1 MKKIFQEPSVWLLI
15 FLVGFPQISETIYTP
30 SLPELAS
37 LMHATGNQIQQTLS
51 IYFLGFALGVLCW
64 GILCDKVGRRP
75 SMLYGI
81 LIYILGSLGCL
92 FSSSIELLLLSR
104 FIQAYGAAA
113 GSIVTQTVMRDIYDD
128 VRRPHIFAKVSA
140 VLAFSPAVGPLLGSI
155 IAQYLGVNYVF
166 VFLVLLGGFAFFSTH
181 IGLSETMHKRDN
193 SQKLL
198 STLKSMITDKLIW
211 IYAGSIGVINGVI
224 FSYYAEAPFIF
235 ISSLGFTTLEYGFLG
250 LSVAI
255 ASFVGAVLGKK
266 LIRAYH
272 YTTVML
278 TGYVLMMIG
287 SLIFLV
293 VAYLS
298 LSLLISTLGFILGVF
313 LVMVG
318 IGVALP
324 SCLSNALL
332 NYKSSLGVAGAFLGL
347 LYYLIVGIIT
357 EGISFLH
364 TGSTLVLPLYFIVLS
379 LVLSLL
385 TMILRKFIV
394 KN

>member
-1 MKKIFQEPSVWLLI
+1 MKKIFREPSVWLLI

-155 IAQYLGVNYVF
+155 IAQYLGVDYVF

-181 IGLSETMHKRDN
+181 IGLSETMHEKDN

-272 YTTVML
+272 YTIVML
-278 TGYVLMMIG
+278 TGYALMMIG

-293 VAYLS
+293 IAYLS

-385 TMILRKFIV
+385 TMILRKFIA